1 MFNPHAR
8 RPVDLTAYRNRRV
21 VRSVPT
27 PAPQKRNDKLVVLR
41 ARRLDAVIAYLLLA
55 VVTASIGFG
64 LCVNAIYVIAPR
76 TPDLL
81 PVSMVLILGAM
92 FIAFGIRFL
101 RKARAAW
108 KECDAFDDKLERQRK
123 SLANVIQP
131 VERKLPL
138 PFHDWMH

>member
-1 MFNPHAR
+1 MTFN
-8 RPVDLTAYRNRRV
+8 NRRV
-21 VRSVPT
+21 IRRVSEPAPT
-27 PAPQKRNDKLVVLR
+27 PRNNKLVVLR
-41 ARRLDAVIAYLLLA
+41 ARQLDAVIAYLVLA
-55 VVTASIGFG
+55 VAVMAIGLG

-81 PVSMVLILGAM
+81 PVSMVMLLGSM

-108 KECDAFDDKLERQRK
+108 KQCDAFDDKLERQRK

-131 VERKLPL
+131 VERKLPV
-138 PFHDWMH
+138 PFHDWMQ